1 VDAFGAL
8 LDVGA
13 APSPLVVVG
22 AATTTAVGGDGDN
35 FIEPGEGGTITVA
48 LTNIGGA
55 TALGVSATLM
65 TSTPGV
71 TVTSATSNYP
81 NIGSNGQSAN
91 NITPF
96 AFTLAD
102 SVPCGAVVNF
112 TLTVNV
118 ANSDDGP
125 QTSTFSVQTGQ
136 PSPTVVSYTGPPA
149 PISAGPPSTITIPI
163 EVSGLTA
170 PIGDLNFSFDGSS
183 CTSAVGATTVGLDH
197 SWVGDLVIT
206 LTSPQ
211 GTTVTLMN
219 QPGGPLNSGNNFCNT
234 LLDDGATALIQA
246 ITPAG
251 NPYTGSFRPA
261 SPLAAFN
268 GQNGNG
274 TWTLTV
280 SDVATLDGGAV
291 RAFSLSFTTFVC
303 SSSLASAGVGK

>member
-1 VDAFGAL
+1 M
-8 LDVGA
+8 
-13 APSPLVVVG
+13 
-22 AATTTAVGGDGDN
+22 TTAVGGDGDN

-48 LTNIGGA
+48 LTNVGGA

-96 AFTLAD
+96 TFTVAN
-102 SVPCGAVVNF
+102 SATCGALINF
-112 TLTVNV
+112 ALTVNV
-118 ANSDDGP
+118 SNSNDGP
-125 QTSTFSVQTGQ
+125 QTFTFSVQTGQ
-136 PSPTVVSYTGPPA
+136 PNTTVVSYTGPPV
-149 PISAGPPSTITIPI
+149 PINPNIASTVTIPI
-163 EVSGLTA
+163 TVSGLSS
-170 PIGDLNFSFDGSS
+170 PIGDLNFSIDGSS
-183 CTSAVGATTVGLDH
+183 CTSAIGATTVGLDH
-197 SWVGDLVIT
+197 SWVGDLRIT

-211 GTTVTLMN
+211 GTTVTLMD

-251 NPYTGSFRPA
+251 APYTGTFKPA

-274 TWTLTV
+274 TWILTV
-280 SDVATLDGGAV
+280 SDLVPLDGGNV
-291 RAFSLSFTTFVC
+291 RAFSLTFTNFVC
-303 SSSLASAGVGK
+303 TSSLASTGVGK